1 MRPILR
7 VLAAVAIC
15 APLVAS
21 TAGPAVACECARL
34 DPHRIVRQADAIVA
48 GRVVNVVTVDPT
60 HTMSSLAVEGV
71 YEGRVG
77 STLTMRS
84 DIGPGGGSDCA
95 VFYPVGSKVDPLV
108 LNRLPDDT
116 YVVDICAMPMT
127 AQIAKLL
134 GAARPP
140 PANGPPA
147 APIPTVVA
155 AVPPPANVPPSAN
168 RVSWPAV
175 GGGALVALA
184 LIVLAVRRSA
194 RSTEA
199 EPHGPDA
206 AAAVPGEDGAPPVEP
221 SG

>member
-7 VLAAVAIC
+7 VLVALAIGV
-15 APLVAS
+15 PLVAS
-21 TAGPAVACECARL
+21 MPGPAVACDCRRL

-48 GRVVNVVTVDPT
+48 GRVVYVVTVDPT
-60 HTMSSLAVEGV
+60 HTMSSLAVDGV
-71 YEGRVG
+71 YQGRVG
-77 STLTMRS
+77 SALTLRS

-108 LNRLPDDT
+108 LTRLPDDT

-127 AQIAKLL
+127 AQIAKLI
-134 GAARPP
+134 GVARPP
-140 PANGPPA
+140 PANGPSP

-155 AVPPPANVPPSAN
+155 AVPAPANVPAPADG
-168 RVSWPAV
+168 VSWPAV
-175 GGGALVALA
+175 GGGALIALA

-194 RSTEA
+194 RGTDA
-199 EPHGPDA
+199 EPAGPED
-206 AAAVPGEDGAPPVEP
+206 VPGAEEGGPPVEP